1 MAKQMVIRTA
11 VFMVSFGAAV
21 AHAQT
26 AAPATAPSTTPPSAW
41 TVDSGQTVG
50 AGNSVVRGQVGFP
63 GIWGDYIYG
72 LSSTFDIGGRFGFDW
87 GGYGGATYAGVGVGL
102 DFQLLLR
109 MQVFEISGYKV
120 AFTFNPGFIVSFPT
134 GGSQAGITFPIGAQ
148 IGFPVNDKLVFNGSL
163 ELPFFVTFGTGS
175 AFFVPIL
182 VGGGVEY
189 KFQPNLA
196 FTGKI
201 ALGPSIGTGGAGT
214 VFDIQILAGVAYQ
227 F

>member
-1 MAKQMVIRTA
+1 
-11 VFMVSFGAAV
+11 
-21 AHAQT
+21 
-26 AAPATAPSTTPPSAW
+26 
-41 TVDSGQTVG
+41 
-50 AGNSVVRGQVGFP
+50 
-63 GIWGDYIYG
+63 
-72 LSSTFDIGGRFGFDW
+72 
-87 GGYGGATYAGVGVGL
+87 
-102 DFQLLLR
+102 
-109 MQVFEISGYKV
+109 
-120 AFTFNPGFIVSFPT
+120 
-134 GGSQAGITFPIGAQ
+134 
-148 IGFPVNDKLVFNGSL
+148 VNDKLVFNGSL